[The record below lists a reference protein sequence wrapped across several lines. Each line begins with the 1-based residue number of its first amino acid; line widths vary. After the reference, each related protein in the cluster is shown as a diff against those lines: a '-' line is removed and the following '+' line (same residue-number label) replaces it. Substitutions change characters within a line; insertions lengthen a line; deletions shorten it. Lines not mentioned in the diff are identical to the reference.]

1 MYRFWTVSWQICT
14 KCLVIIDMRQKSY
27 NYSRFIVIFFLA
39 FHVLEQ
45 NRAFVM
51 ALAAR
56 FLFVL
61 KMNTFSQFN
70 VKRTCFA
77 SNKLSNIILFWYLCI
92 IRYREHFSKFIWHFN
107 KKNVLLLDTI
117 IYLFSKIRYFRE
129 IFKIFFVNIVWECHS
144 FSAVFSY

>member
-1 MYRFWTVSWQICT
+1 VNLCTDFELFHGKFVQNVWLSLICG
-14 KCLVIIDMRQKSY
+14 KRVIIIAV
-27 NYSRFIVIFFLA
+27 FIVIFFLA

-77 SNKLSNIILFWYLCI
+77 SNKLSNIILF
-92 IRYREHFSKFIWHFN
+92 
-107 KKNVLLLDTI
+107 
-117 IYLFSKIRYFRE
+117 
-129 IFKIFFVNIVWECHS
+129 
-144 FSAVFSY
+144 